1 MQERCL
7 DSRNINFML
16 GIPDEMLGRID
27 VLKVTTKM

>member
-1 MQERCL
+1 MFGL
-7 DSRNINFML
+7 KNINFML